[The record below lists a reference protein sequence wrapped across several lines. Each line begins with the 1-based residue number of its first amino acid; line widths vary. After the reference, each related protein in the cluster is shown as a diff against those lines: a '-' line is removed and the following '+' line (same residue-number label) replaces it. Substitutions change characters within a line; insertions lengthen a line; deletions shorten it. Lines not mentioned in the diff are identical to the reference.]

1 MSSQCWT
8 SSIYQPVQYQFLS
21 LLWLWVSLVT
31 KINPPNHGGDP
42 FISVGSAGMAHL
54 STTSTTSSTGTDEM
68 QENLRIST
76 LYNAGLRWY
85 HSNHDPGMDWVWFK
99 NFRALDIWNLDL
111 LRQIWCIY
119 STLQVK
125 FARWNG
131 SKFLVFWVG
140 EEGPNCTAYSDS
152 CFLQFSVE
160 DQPGDTSIWHGLCW
174 LKTELCRIVRLM
186 IWPPICFEQ
195 PVNRKSRYYL
205 MNKHFLAIT

>member
-1 MSSQCWT
+1 
-8 SSIYQPVQYQFLS
+8 
-21 LLWLWVSLVT
+21 
-31 KINPPNHGGDP
+31 
-42 FISVGSAGMAHL
+42 MAHL
-54 STTSTTSSTGTDEM
+54 STTSTTSSTPTAEM

-111 LRQIWCIY
+111 LRQIWCTVHY
-119 STLQVK
+119 KSNLHAGMVANSWFFGLGK
-125 FARWNG
+125 
-131 SKFLVFWVG
+131 KD
-140 EEGPNCTAYSDS
+140 PNCTAYSDS

-205 MNKHFLAIT
+205 MNKHFLTIT